1 MESFT
6 EKFRIFYSNIALVQV
21 QAIIIALL
29 ASFLAAFTEF
39 YNLQEV
45 YILKVLQSFKRIL

>member
-21 QAIIIALL
+21 QAIIVALL

-45 YILKVLQSFKRIL
+45 YILNVLQSFKRIL